1 MYIVQ
6 CKQCKV
12 LDQRHH
18 CRVGLTDGHLL
29 VHHVGLSAAS
39 LHLLLPAEGAD
50 IAGVPLHLVGVVVEG
65 GHDGAGRGSTG
76 GRFEGVVWLSE
87 LRLHHGHLLLTAGTE
102 RAD

>member
-1 MYIVQ
+1 MYIVHCQ
-6 CKQCKV
+6 V
-12 LDQRHH
+12 LDQCHH

-65 GHDGAGRGSTG
+65 GHDGAGRRSTG
-76 GRFEGVVWLSE
+76 GRFEGVVWLSL
-87 LRLHHGHLLLTAGTE
+87 LRLHHGHLLFTAGTE
-102 RAD
+102 GAD